1 MVISKILKDF
11 SVSAAIAGL
20 VTILVGFT
28 SAAVIVFQHDLA
40 KFGES
45 GKRDSHR
52 RLKCGMILT
61 AESYSRTTMLPFVGI
76 PPTIQAG

>member
-1 MVISKILKDF
+1 MLAINAKAF
-11 SVSAAIAGL
+11 SFSSRKLPLTVAL
-20 VTILVGFT
+20 
-28 SAAVIVFQHDLA
+28 HDLA

-76 PPTIQAG
+76 PPTIQA